1 MIRIFLV
8 ILTLVAAT
16 PAVAAPQ
23 MTESLI
29 HYPVSGDNL
38 GELRREM
45 EQNGPNGFW
54 GYTRWWIE
62 WSKRC
67 EVTLTTTIT
76 MPRLEQPERLSARDL
91 VIWQR
96 MEAALYAHERLH
108 AAHGIAAAR
117 EIHQAGCRN
126 ARAIINKWARQDRI
140 LDRTTRHGRTQGVR
154 LD

>member
-1 MIRIFLV
+1 MIRIFLIV
-8 ILTLVAAT
+8 LTLVAAA

-23 MTESLI
+23 MTERLI
-29 HYPVSGDNL
+29 HYPVSGSNL

-45 EQNGPNGFW
+45 AQNGPEGFW

-62 WSKRC
+62 WSNRC
-67 EVTLTTTIT
+67 KVTLTITIT
-76 MPRLEQPERLSARDL
+76 MPRLEQPERLSPRDL
-91 VIWQR
+91 GIWQR

-117 EIHQAGCRN
+117 EIHEANCRN
-126 ARAIINKWARQDRI
+126 ARAIINRWAEQDRI
-140 LDRTTRHGRTQGVR
+140 LDQTTRNGRTQGVR